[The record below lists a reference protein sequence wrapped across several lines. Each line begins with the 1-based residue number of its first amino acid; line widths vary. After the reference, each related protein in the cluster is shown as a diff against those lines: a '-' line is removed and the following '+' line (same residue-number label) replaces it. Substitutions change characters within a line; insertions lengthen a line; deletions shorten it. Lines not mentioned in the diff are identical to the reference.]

1 MRTYLG
7 AKLFNQLCMHSC
19 TVALHTHTTY
29 ITPHAHTM
37 HVYAH
42 MHIYCTHTHTHRHA
56 GSHTLTHVY
65 PFMGTT
71 FVYMYTHT
79 HTHTHTRMHT
89 TCHHA
94 GSLHA
99 QGTSLNQEL
108 LVQMWWWT
116 RSAPP
121 SPWHGCVKMDSTSSL
136 TFSSTMEPRWAGRHD
151 LSNGTSMLCVHVHVV
166 VCSCSCRCA

>member
-1 MRTYLG
+1 MCNACIMRTYLG

-42 MHIYCTHTHTHRHA
+42 MHIYRTHTHTHRHA

-79 HTHTHTRMHT
+79 HTHTHTHAHHMPSCWFT
-89 TCHHA
+89 TR
-94 GSLHA
+94 
-99 QGTSLNQEL
+99 
-108 LVQMWWWT
+108 T
-116 RSAPP
+116 RHLIESGAV
-121 SPWHGCVKMDSTSSL
+121 GAD
-136 TFSSTMEPRWAGRHD
+136 
-151 LSNGTSMLCVHVHVV
+151 VV
-166 VCSCSCRCA
+166 VDKECPSLALARVCEDGLYEFADVLLNHGAKVGWAP